1 MASDP
6 WTVRRL
12 AEWAT
17 QDFRARGIE
26 TPRLDAEL
34 ILSDVLALSRTQLI
48 LDYDRELEDTELVK
62 LRALIQ
68 RRRAREPL
76 AYLRGQR
83 EFYGRVFA
91 VDRRVLVPR
100 PDTETLVDVA
110 LKRSADRFLG
120 TRILDLCTG
129 SGAVA
134 ISLAK
139 ERRTARVLGTDI
151 AGDALAVARG
161 NAHKLGAYN
170 VGFVHA
176 DLFDGV
182 GAVLDRAGI
191 PRRFEL
197 IVSNPPYIPSDEI
210 ATLMP
215 DVRDHEPHLALDGGA
230 DGLDFCRRIVRDAPE
245 WLTPG
250 GALAI
255 ELGAGQAPAG
265 MQLMSE
271 RGFVDVRAERDLAR
285 IERVVHGV
293 WPAHP

>member
-17 QDFRARGIE
+17 QDFRTRGIE

-34 ILSDVLALSRTQLI
+34 ILSDVLALTRTQLI
-48 LDYDRELEDTELVK
+48 LDYDRELEDAELTK
-62 LRALIQ
+62 LRALVQ

-76 AYLRGQR
+76 AYLRGRR
-83 EFYGRVFA
+83 EFFGRDFA
-91 VDRRVLVPR
+91 VDKRVLVPR
-100 PDTETLVDVA
+100 PDTETLVEVA
-110 LKRSADRFLG
+110 LARTAERSLG

-139 ERRTARVLGTDI
+139 ERRTAHVIGTDI
-151 AGDALAVARG
+151 SPDALAVARL
-161 NAHKLGAYN
+161 NAARLGAYN
-170 VGFVHA
+170 VGFVQA
-176 DLFDGV
+176 DLFEGV
-182 GAVLDRAGI
+182 GALLDRAGM
-191 PRRFEL
+191 PHRFEL
-197 IVSNPPYIPSDEI
+197 IVANPPYIPSAEI

-230 DGLDFCRRIVRDAPE
+230 DGFDVCRRIVQNAPT
-245 WLTPG
+245 WLGAG
-250 GALAI
+250 GVIAL

-265 MQLMSE
+265 MDLLRA

-293 WPAHP
+293 WPG